1 MINHSDSSTRRLHLL
16 VSALLFLVIIL
27 GCGTTNRAEEMGKQL
42 AKDSEQAKEQAQR
55 LGDVSFL
62 YRKTNQMDKLLGCYG
77 EEFFEATSQE
87 EWSQFLAG
95 IDRKL
100 GTLESYELQEWET
113 RFQVAKESENAPP
126 GQVTTIVLLRYH
138 TKYSKHEADENLTL
152 IRGENDQSFRI
163 VGHHIESKAFLLE

>member
-1 MINHSDSSTRRLHLL
+1 MTNRSDSSTRRLHLL

-27 GCGTTNRAEEMGKQL
+27 GCGTANRAEEMGKQL

-62 YRKTNQMDKLLGCYG
+62 YRKTNQMDKLLDCYG
-77 EEFFEATSQE
+77 KEFFESTSQE
-87 EWSQFLAG
+87 EWSQFLEA

-113 RFQVAKESENAPP
+113 RFQLAKASENAPS

-138 TKYSKHEADENLTL
+138 TQYSKHEA
-152 IRGENDQSFRI
+152 
-163 VGHHIESKAFLLE
+163 KALELLVIISNQRLFC